1 MPRTLTARAGA
12 LLLVIVLTVGVV
24 ASACTGSSAP
34 AATAVPPTPTP
45 PPDPALLLAET
56 AANLRGLRSTEF
68 ALRHEAGAIFLPAF
82 SAKLTEARGVWD
94 AQQGAELEVDA
105 YLVPDAQTEAES
117 GIYLGMQS
125 VITPNAYYGT
135 DPFSGAWL
143 KQPQSFVPIPVT
155 ELNHLIADLVDMV
168 DAPVL
173 EGGEEVD
180 GVAVHK
186 ISGVAPASVMDWLP
200 LSAEAGQTVRI
211 EIWTDTEEKL
221 LRRLRVTGPVG
232 SFDQVDTVR
241 EILLT
246 NINGEVNIQPPD
258 QFTDV
263 SGG

>member
-1 MPRTLTARAGA
+1 M
-12 LLLVIVLTVGVV
+12 LL
-24 ASACTGSSAP
+24 
-34 AATAVPPTPTP
+34 
-45 PPDPALLLAET
+45 DET
-56 AANLRGLRSTEF
+56 AANLRDLQSTEF

-94 AQQGAELEVDA
+94 AQQGAELDVDA

-125 VITPNAYYGT
+125 VITPDAYYGT

-180 GVAVHK
+180 GVSVHK
-186 ISGVAPASVMDWLP
+186 ISGQAPASVMDWLP

-211 EIWTDTEEKL
+211 EVWTDTEEKL
-221 LRRLRVTGPVG
+221 LRKLRVAGTVG
-232 SFDQVDTVR
+232 TFDQPETVR

-246 NINGEVNIQPPD
+246 NINGEVYIQPPD

-263 SGG
+263 TGG

>member
-1 MPRTLTARAGA
+1 M
-12 LLLVIVLTVGVV
+12 LLAIGLAVGVV
-24 ASACTGSSAP
+24 ASACAGPSAP

-45 PPDPALLLAET
+45 LPDPASLLAET
-56 AANLRGLRSTEF
+56 TANLRGLQSTEF

-125 VITPNAYYGT
+125 VITPDAYYGT

-173 EGGEEVD
+173 EGSEEVD
-180 GVAVHK
+180 GVAAHK
-186 ISGVAPASVMDWLP
+186 ISGEAPAAVMDWLP

-211 EIWTDTEEKL
+211 EVWTGTEEKL
-221 LRRLRVTGPVG
+221 LRKLRVTGPVG
-232 SFDQVDTVR
+232 SFDQTDTVR

-263 SGG
+263 TGG

>member
-1 MPRTLTARAGA
+1 MLTARTGA
-12 LLLVIVLTVGVV
+12 LLVTIVLAVGVL
-24 ASACTGSSAP
+24 ALACAGSSAP

-45 PPDPALLLAET
+45 PPDPALLLDET
-56 AANLRGLRSTEF
+56 AANLRDLRSTEF

-82 SAKLTEARGVWD
+82 SAKLTEAHGVWD

-125 VITPNAYYGT
+125 VITPDAYYGT

-143 KQPQSFVPIPVT
+143 KQPQSFVPIPVA

-173 EGGEEVD
+173 EGSEEVD
-180 GVAVHK
+180 GVAAHK
-186 ISGVAPASVMDWLP
+186 ISGEAPASVMDWLP

-211 EIWTDTEEKL
+211 EVWTDTEEKL
-221 LRRLRVTGPVG
+221 LRKLRVAGAVG
-232 SFDQVDTVR
+232 TFDQADTVR

-258 QFTDV
+258 EFTDV
-263 SGG
+263 TGG